1 MGKHKKSRSDG
12 SKEALMVLV
21 VLLAIA
27 IVGVAGYTG
36 KIFVDEHK
44 NDNSAQQSQAPSTT
58 VANTDKKEEDKT
70 KQQIDENKKEE
81 TQPKVEEKTNENEEK
96 KPVEE
101 TNLSDEDKAISLAKK
116 QYGSEDGVYFRIEQ
130 IQSNNIYIVS
140 VRDNETTRD
149 LAWYT
154 IDVNAGTVK

>member
-1 MGKHKKSRSDG
+1 MGKHKKSKNDG
-12 SKEALMVLV
+12 SREALMVLV
-21 VLLAIA
+21 VLLVIA
-27 IVGVAGYTG
+27 VIGVTGYTG

-44 NDNSAQQSQAPSTT
+44 NENPAPQSQASSTT
-58 VANTDKKEEDKT
+58 VANTDKKEDDKT
-70 KQQIDENKKEE
+70 KQEIDDNKKDE
-81 TQPKVEEKTNENEEK
+81 TEPKVEEKDKEETK
-96 KPVEE
+96 TIEE
-101 TNLSDEDKAISLAKK
+101 TNVSDEDKAINLAKK

-130 IQSNNIYIVS
+130 IQSNSIYIVS

>member
-1 MGKHKKSRSDG
+1 MAKHKKSKRDG

-27 IVGVAGYTG
+27 IIGIAGYTG

-44 NDNSAQQSQAPSTT
+44 NDNPGQKSQASSTA
-58 VANTDKKEEDKT
+58 VANNDKKEDDKT
-70 KQQIDENKKEE
+70 KQQIDANEKDEI
-81 TQPKVEEKTNENEEK
+81 QPKVEDKEGKKTIEQ
-96 KPVEE
+96 
-101 TNLSDEDKAISLAKK
+101 TYLSDEDKAISLAKK
-116 QYGSEDGVYFRIEQ
+116 QYGGEDGVYFRIEQ